1 MPLVHLAPEAWPGP
15 LDRLSAYRKSVALAW
30 AVVHRSGQ
38 PDAVLAITVR
48 GDVDRPRVRYDYDRL
63 SIGTES
69 LSGPEMAERLRSQ
82 CLTGGTEALTFDPP
96 RDQGGSAYW
105 STSGLTYGMAAVP
118 SCPYFYY
125 ASSIAPQEVVQE
137 AALSSPLYASGQ
149 PYFPE
154 AQDALL
160 EILYGLTQDQGRRDI
175 HNQLVVQLPYD
186 DAYLEALQY
195 VPGEGT
201 VVRVGEG
208 SAGSSIGHELHLLS
222 KLHLSDRHVTR
233 IQRILTG
240 ETTLAF
246 PMPAEPARLSAAL
259 VGTDGKLVDSLDA
272 PGRYPQSDTGLPP
285 LPPGALLEAFDY
297 LGSVWQNVFHQ
308 RLFLVRHLAE
318 VGELL
323 SPVTDRDSFKSRM
336 SDLADVMKSMHIP
349 DDLVDSATA
358 SGTAKDSSVARLR
371 SALRKLGRQIESPD
385 LDAALAALDILKGV
399 NDVRRALQHSGSDLR
414 LDETLAR
421 LAIDYPPDWTQA
433 WERVQRLVLQ
443 ATTDVRRGL
452 EGVVE

>member
-1 MPLVHLAPEAWPGP
+1 MPLVHLVTEAWPDP
-15 LDRLSAYRKSVALAW
+15 LDRLAAYRKTVALAW
-30 AVVHRSGQ
+30 AVVHRPGES
-38 PDAVLAITVR
+38 DAVLAISVR
-48 GDVDRPRVRYDYDRL
+48 GDVDRPGVRYDYDRL
-63 SIGTES
+63 GIGAES
-69 LSGPEMAERLRSQ
+69 LTGPEVAERLRSQ
-82 CLTGGTEALTFDPP
+82 CLAGGSEAITFDAP
-96 RDQGGSAYW
+96 RDRGGSAFW
-105 STSGLTYGMAAVP
+105 ATSGLTYGMAAVP

-125 ASSIAPQEVVQE
+125 AFRIAPPDAKP
-137 AALSSPLYASGQ
+137 AAGLNSPLYASGQ

-195 VPGEGT
+195 VPGEGA

-208 SAGSSIGHELHLLS
+208 STGSSIGHELHLLS
-222 KLHLSDRHVTR
+222 KLHLSDRHVNR
-233 IQRILTG
+233 IRHILTG

-246 PMPAEPARLSAAL
+246 AMPAEPARLSAAL

-272 PGRYPQSDTGLPP
+272 PGRYPQSGIGLPP

-336 SDLADVMKSMHIP
+336 SDLADVMKSMQIP
-349 DDLVDSATA
+349 DDLVEPRT
-358 SGTAKDSSVARLR
+358 GTAKDSSVARLR
-371 SALRKLGRQIESPD
+371 SALRTLGPRIESPD
-385 LDAALAALDILKGV
+385 LDAALPALDILKGV

-414 LDETLAR
+414 LDETLVR

-433 WERVQRLVLQ
+433 WERIQRLVLQ
-443 ATTDVRRGL
+443 ATTDVRRAL
-452 EGVVE
+452 EGAVE